1 MRLTLII
8 FLALFS
14 AFTVAP
20 KLIKTKLPAGITV
33 SIPQGFTAMEPDDIV
48 QRIPSVRAPLG
59 AFTNVERDV
68 DFSVTTSATQ
78 WPDANLE
85 VATSFF
91 KSGLINLYDNVEFI
105 QQGIRE
111 VHGKQYI
118 FFEFESRMN
127 GVKASESQRAPLLKY
142 THIQYLVEK
151 NRTLVFAFNCP
162 GRVKEE
168 WQPTAQLVMTS
179 VKVK

>member
-1 MRLTLII
+1 MRLPLII
-8 FLALFS
+8 FLLIFS
-14 AFTVAP
+14 AFTIAP
-20 KLIKTKLPAGITV
+20 KLVKTKLAEGVTV
-33 SIPQGFTAMEPDDIV
+33 SIPQGFMAMEPDDIV

-59 AFTNVERDV
+59 AFTNAERDIDV
-68 DFSVTTSATQ
+68 SVSTSATQ

-85 VATSFF
+85 VASQFF
-91 KSGLINLYDNVEFI
+91 KSGLINLYDKVEFI
-105 QQGIRE
+105 NQGIHE
-111 VHGKQYI
+111 VHGKRYI

-142 THIQYLVEK
+142 TYIQYLVEK

-162 GRVKEE
+162 GRVRED
-168 WQPTAQLVMTS
+168 WQPTAQLVMKS